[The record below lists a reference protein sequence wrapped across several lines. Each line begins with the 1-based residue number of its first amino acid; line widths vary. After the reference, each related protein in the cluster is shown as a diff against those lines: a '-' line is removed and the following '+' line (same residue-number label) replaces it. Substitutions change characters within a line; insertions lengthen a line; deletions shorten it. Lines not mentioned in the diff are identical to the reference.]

1 MKWIT
6 AAELDNWTS
15 REPRRAQEILPQLVW
30 RLILG
35 SCARINDHHFPFGKA
50 IQYSGYDGF
59 LDTDDESHPFVPMGK
74 SAWEFGTDEDVKG
87 KLNDDYKKRTE
98 NPDGINMAETVFCF
112 ATTRIWK
119 HRQGIVEATEEKNA
133 EGKWRGV
140 RILDANSLE
149 MWLENCPAVSA
160 WLAQIIGKPFRNIYE
175 LGVYWEIQSKST
187 NPNLTTEFFTH
198 ARTPVSERILRLIDA
213 GSTQIVLVGESSKE
227 AALTLAAELET
238 VEGTA
243 YLGLKSRCLVVT
255 THEAYMEAA
264 ENCAHAILIPL
275 FHPESGAFA
284 AHKGTVLIPVCKY
297 DPLDLVYKTENHVE
311 IPARSRHEFC
321 EALEKLG
328 YETNDAYSLGT
339 DLRCKFNALFRRIAT
354 SPTDKIPSWCRNA
367 DIGKLV
373 PALFVGSWEDRKA
386 GDRALVSAVSGMP
399 YEDYISTILP
409 YTKGENAPLFCI
421 DGSFACVATADLW
434 DVLWSEITHDVFVRF
449 GEAIIAAFAEIDPT
463 YDLPKDQWFA
473 ASMYGKES
481 TYSEQ
486 LKRSCVVSL
495 IMLTDR
501 ENSSGA
507 SFSTQ
512 ISETCKSWVRKIFE
526 GIQSLNQWR
535 TICPHL
541 GEFMEATPDVVLQ
554 RLENASAQLDDP
566 FWELFEATDNHLFE
580 RSFYTHIL
588 WALENAVW
596 DRRYASRAVN
606 LLVLFAERGFRYTIS
621 NCPMNSLYKIF
632 CLWYPQGCFTLEEQK
647 ILLQRIIENHHSI
660 AAELVD
666 QLLPGSRASTL
677 NISKP
682 RWRTVECNRR
692 TVFMSELAEITQFIT
707 TVYLDNI
714 TPTVRDWEPVLK
726 NIDCFKP
733 IESLVEKCKQLVP
746 LMPEN
751 DVFSLCGKIAR
762 YISNS
767 RSYHHD
773 KEERMRLSDVMEAL
787 LFSILPDSPRSYTVF
802 FSDNFN
808 GLVPYRY
815 KENKYDYD
823 EERRCLREFHK
834 KQMHELIA
842 QYGKEA
848 IIPNA
853 PYVENLRAYGV
864 AIAEVV
870 MQSNCDWA
878 FIKQLRA
885 VSAVLASYVIE
896 ELYWTSGLN
905 SLISAEDR
913 PEKEDL
919 GWALSCIQLKED
931 IAEFVENSGDRD
943 CQRAYWERVSIW
955 GLQREDKT
963 SIDKYVRILL
973 KYNRP
978 FTLID
983 YLAYSKWDTAELII
997 QILEAA
1003 LKLYPG
1009 AEPNGLTLERVGSSD
1024 IEKMFEK
1031 LYSQGGL
1038 PELEIARLELAYLR
1052 AFDHTF
1058 EPKFLVDQVLQQPTL
1073 YMELLTT
1080 AYHSDDNRG
1089 ETTSQANPHAG
1100 QAYEALDR
1108 IRRIPGYDTEN
1119 KVMDSTVFKKWY
1131 ASVSELAKSSG
1142 YTLANDIVMGHILS
1156 FAPVGKD
1163 GLWPAECVRQIFETS
1178 ASEALERHFIIGKQN
1193 QRGVHNVTGGRG
1205 EDELANQ
1212 YASIAD
1218 KLQILYP
1225 KTAAVIRRLSE
1236 DYRAEAKRERAHELK
1251 GFT

>member
-6 AAELDNWTS
+6 ATEIDSWTAM
-15 REPRRAQEILPQLVW
+15 EPRRAQEILPQLVW
-30 RLILG
+30 KLILG
-35 SCARINDHHFPFGKA
+35 SCVQINDHHFPYGKA

-59 LDTDDESHPFVPMGK
+59 LDTDDENPFVPTGK
-74 SAWEFGTDEDVKG
+74 SVWEFGTDEDAKG
-87 KLNDDYKKRTE
+87 KLNGDYKKRTE
-98 NPDGINMAETVFCF
+98 NPGGINLAETSFCF
-112 ATTRIWK
+112 VTTRIWK

-133 EGKWRGV
+133 EDKWKSV
-140 RILDANSLE
+140 RIFDANSLE

-160 WLAQIIGKPFRNIYE
+160 WLAEIMGKPFRNICD
-175 LGVYWEIQSKST
+175 LGVFWEKQSKST
-187 NPNLTTEFFTH
+187 NPNLTAEFFTH
-198 ARTPVSERILRLIDA
+198 GRTPISEQLLRLIDA
-213 GSTQIVLVGESSKE
+213 GSTQIILVAESSKE
-227 AALTLAAELET
+227 ATLTLAAELET
-238 VEGTA
+238 AEETE
-243 YLGLKSRCLVVT
+243 YLDLKARCLVVA
-255 THEAYMEAA
+255 THEAYTEAA
-264 ENCAHAILIPL
+264 ENCADAILIPL
-275 FHPESGAFA
+275 FYPESGTFA
-284 AHKGTVLIPVCKY
+284 AHKGIVIIPVCKY
-297 DPLDLVYKTENHVE
+297 DPLDLMYKTENRVE

-328 YETNDAYSLGT
+328 YETNDAYSMGT

-354 SPTDKIPSWCRNA
+354 SPTDKIPEWRKNA

-373 PALFVGSWEDRKA
+373 PALFAGSWENRKA
-386 GDRALVSAVSGMP
+386 GDRALISAIAGMP
-399 YEDYISTILP
+399 YDDYISTILP

-434 DVLWSEITHDVFVRF
+434 DVLWSEITQDVFVRF
-449 GEAIIAAFAEIDPT
+449 GEAIIVAFAEIDPT

-512 ISETCKSWVRKIFE
+512 ISETCKSWARRIFE
-526 GIQSLNQWR
+526 GVQTLNQWR

-541 GEFMEATPDVVLQ
+541 GEFMEAAPDVVLQ
-554 RLENASAQLDDP
+554 RLENASEPLDSS
-566 FWELFEATDNHLFE
+566 FWELFEATENHLFE

-606 LLVLFAERGFRYTIS
+606 LLVRFAEKGFRYTIS

-632 CLWYPQGCFTLEEQK
+632 CLWYPQNCFTFEEQK
-647 ILLQRIIENHHSI
+647 ILIQNIIENNHSI

-666 QLLPGSRASTL
+666 NLLPDGRSSTL

-682 RWRTVECNRR
+682 RWRAIECKPR
-692 TVFMSELAEITQFIT
+692 TVYMSDLAEMTKFISM
-707 TVYLDNI
+707 VYMDNI
-714 TPTVRDWEPVLK
+714 APTFRDWETVLK
-726 NIDCFKP
+726 NLDSFKP
-733 IESLVEKCKQLVP
+733 VENVVEKCKQLVP
-746 LMPEN
+746 AMPED
-751 DVFSLCGKIAR
+751 DVFSLCAEIAR
-762 YISNS
+762 YISNN

-773 KEERMRLSDVMEAL
+773 KEERMRLSEVMEAL
-787 LFSILPDSPRSYTVF
+787 LFSILPDSPRSYTIF
-802 FSDNFN
+802 FSNNFN

-815 KENKYDYD
+815 KKSKYDYD
-823 EERRCLREFHK
+823 EEQRCLREFHK

-842 QYGKEA
+842 QYGKDA
-848 IIPNA
+848 IILNA
-853 PYVENLRAYGV
+853 PYVENLRAYGI

-896 ELYWTSGLN
+896 ELYWISGLN
-905 SLISAEDR
+905 SLIAADDR

-955 GLQREDKT
+955 GLQREDQV

-1031 LYSQGGL
+1031 LYAQSGL

-1052 AFDHTF
+1052 AFDHRF
-1058 EPKFLVDQVLQQPTL
+1058 EPQFLVDQVLQQPTL

-1080 AYHSDDNRG
+1080 AYRSDDDRG
-1089 ETTSQANPHAG
+1089 EAPSQATPHAR
-1100 QAYEALDR
+1100 QAFEALDR
-1108 IRRIPGYDTEN
+1108 IRRIPGYAAEN
-1119 KVMDSTVFKKWY
+1119 KVMDNAAFKKWY
-1131 ASVSELAKSSG
+1131 VNVSELAKSSR

-1163 GLWPAECVRQIFETS
+1163 EIWPAECVRQVFETS
-1178 ASEALERHFIIGKQN
+1178 ASETLKHHFIIGKHN
-1193 QRGVHNVTGGRG
+1193 QRGVHNVTGGRD
-1205 EDELANQ
+1205 EDELANR
-1212 YASIAD
+1212 YTSTAD
-1218 KLQILYP
+1218 KLQLLYP

-1236 DYRAEAKRERAHELK
+1236 DYRSEAKHERARELK